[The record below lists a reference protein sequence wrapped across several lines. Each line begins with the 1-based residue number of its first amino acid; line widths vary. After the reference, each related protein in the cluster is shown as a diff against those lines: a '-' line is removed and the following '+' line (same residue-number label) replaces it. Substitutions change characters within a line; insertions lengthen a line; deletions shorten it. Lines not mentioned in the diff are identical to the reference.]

1 MRCPPAACL
10 SACANAR
17 RAGTLT
23 VPMTEE
29 APAPTAA
36 FPTELS
42 TAQLGEVWAAP
53 TDETALELLA
63 RCLQLPDEYEE
74 EPRSSIML
82 DMLFKWLDHCK
93 LNELT
98 AAKALTYMRVMVATH
113 THAIET
119 HCSKEAG
126 FKFFTEGLFEATKTM
141 PLAERFSLAE
151 VKLLTEHAM
160 SSYLSAIKLHQLV
173 FTEEQT
179 VRESYLELFLQTPAK
194 PPATADAVDPDSI
207 MPPAPAPTS
216 APVPAPASA
225 PAPAEAVPAEYA
237 PAPAEAVPGL
247 DDEELTAAIAA
258 TINAQVAALQSKM
271 TAEYAAQEQQLL
283 DRIASLEA
291 KVS

>member
-1 MRCPPAACL
+1 ME
-10 SACANAR
+10 
-17 RAGTLT
+17 
-23 VPMTEE
+23 PM
-29 APAPTAA
+29 APAPAPAAA
-36 FPTELS
+36 FSTELS
-42 TAQLGEVWAAP
+42 AAQLGEVWRAP
-53 TDETALELLA
+53 TDEAALELLA

-74 EPRSSIML
+74 DPRTSILL
-82 DMLFKWLDHCK
+82 DMHFKWLDFCK

-98 AAKALTYMRVMVATH
+98 ATKALTYLRVMVAMH
-113 THAIET
+113 AHAIET

-126 FKFFTEGLFEATKTM
+126 FQVFTEGLLSATKAM
-141 PLAERFSLAE
+141 PPAERFSLAE
-151 VKLLTEHAM
+151 VKLLTDHAM
-160 SSYLSAIKLHQLV
+160 SSYVSAVKLHQLV

-207 MPPAPAPTS
+207 MPPATAPAGAPSSAPAP
-216 APVPAPASA
+216 A

-247 DDEELTAAIAA
+247 DDAELTAAIAA

-283 DRIASLEA
+283 DRIATLEA